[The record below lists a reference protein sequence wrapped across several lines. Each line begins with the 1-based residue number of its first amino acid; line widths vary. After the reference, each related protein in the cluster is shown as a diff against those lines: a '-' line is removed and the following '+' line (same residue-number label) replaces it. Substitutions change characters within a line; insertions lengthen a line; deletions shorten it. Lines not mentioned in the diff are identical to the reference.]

1 MAGHPGPAHCLERLE
16 GNGAWV
22 CLGVWSARTAAP
34 CPDAKLC
41 GADMVLVSAL
51 GPHGVVCEPTPWPRP
66 PPGSKPEPPEIW
78 WSEKAELCEE
88 DAAWGKGGKRG
99 CKEELGSWGER
110 LHKCTPGAA
119 AGAGP
124 VSPLGF

>member
-1 MAGHPGPAHCLERLE
+1 MAGHPVPAHCLERLE

-22 CLGVWSARTAAP
+22 SLGVWSARTAAP

-99 CKEELGSWGER
+99 CKELGSWGER